1 MLRLLRDHWQGRHG
15 LLAST
20 ALPVVTLCGLWA
32 LSTWVFDSVDWVW
45 HHRSAAVASAVI
57 IVLLVAAAVWG
68 VLGVARSALRADARG
83 ESHLR
88 VYLPVTVVLALA
100 VGTAGQ
106 FGLSTNIWLRSLWSI
121 ATGPG
126 EAAEVWSDPKTGR
139 MVIRGSLGLGT
150 SLRVREVLSRSRGI
164 RLVELHSSGGVAIEG
179 LALARLLE
187 AHAVD
192 TLVLKTCSSACVTA
206 FAAGERRY
214 LGPNGRLGLHS
225 AGPSMREWRLDVDA
239 EHAAFLERRG
249 VARWLIE
256 AERATANSEILEPAT
271 ATLLGSGLVTD
282 LWGR

>member
-1 MLRLLRDHWQGRHG
+1 MLRLLRNHWQGRHG

-83 ESHLR
+83 ESHLH
-88 VYLPVTVVLALA
+88 VYLPVTIVLALA

-106 FGLSTNIWLRSLWSI
+106 FGLSTSIWLRSLWSI

-126 EAAEVWSDPKTGR
+126 EAAEVRSDPKTGR

-179 LALARLLE
+179 LALAKLLE

-225 AGPSMREWRLDVDA
+225 AGSSMWEWRRDVDA

>member
-1 MLRLLRDHWQGRHG
+1 MRQLLRDHWQGRLG
-15 LLAST
+15 LLAAT
-20 ALPVVTLCGLWA
+20 ALPVVMLSGLWG

-45 HHRSAAVASAVI
+45 HHRSAAAASAVI
-57 IVLLVAAAVWG
+57 IVLLVATAVWG
-68 VLGVARSALRADARG
+68 VIGVARSALRADARG

-88 VYLPVTVVLALA
+88 VHLPVTIVLALA
-100 VGTAGQ
+100 IGTAGQ
-106 FGLSTNIWLRSLWSI
+106 FGLSTSVWLRSLWSV

-139 MVIRGSLGLGT
+139 LVIRGSLGLGT
-150 SLRVREVLSRSRGI
+150 SLRVREVLSRSKGI
-164 RLVELHSSGGVAIEG
+164 RLVELHSPGGVAIEG
-179 LALARLLE
+179 LALAKLLE

-192 TLVLKTCSSACVTA
+192 TLVLQTCSSACVTA

-214 LGPNGRLGLHS
+214 LGPNGSLGLHS
-225 AGPSMREWRLDVDA
+225 AGSSMREWRLDVDA
-239 EHAAFLERRG
+239 EHAALLERRG

-256 AERATANSEILEPAT
+256 AERATAHSDILVPGT